1 MAKKNEI
8 DSLKTREQR
17 FKEDRYDKMF
27 VSKRMITSKAFR
39 SLSTAPACQV
49 FMIFLTKCV
58 PKRIDGKPSRKNSW
72 YIANNGDIQFTY
84 KEAWENWS
92 IDSSKFTRAID
103 ELVRVGLIDITKSG
117 FGLKKDLSLYAIS
130 DRWGKY
136 GTDEFVVQKREK
148 RKQSLGFAKGN
159 RYGRNSSKK

>member
-17 FKEDRYDKMF
+17 FKEFRYDKMF
-27 VSKRMITSKAFR
+27 NSKRMITSKAFR
-39 SLSTAPACQV
+39 SLRTAPACQV

-58 PKRIDGKPSRKNSW
+58 QRQIDGKPKRKDNW

-84 KEAWENWS
+84 KEAWENWD

-117 FGLKKDLSLYAIS
+117 FGLKKDESRYAIS
-130 DRWGKY
+130 DRWEQY
-136 GTDEFVVQKREK
+136 GTDEFVVQKRQK
-148 RKQSLGFAKGN
+148 RKQHLGFTRGN
-159 RYGRNSSKK
+159 RHGRNSSKK